1 MDLMRPHSRPTLRLG
16 FGAALLTLLI
26 GMAAPSAARAQSAN
40 DLPDIGSTADS
51 TLGLDEE
58 FRIGMSVLRDLRA
71 QGAVMEDP
79 ETDDYIQSLGSRI
92 ASQVPDSQRRFRFFV
107 VRDTSIN
114 AFALPGG
121 FIGLNQG
128 LITATSNEAQLA
140 SVLAHEIAHV
150 TQRHIA
156 RAVQARG
163 RQGIASAA
171 ALVAAILVGMAT
183 GSSDAMQAGIMIAQG
198 TAMQQQINFTQI
210 GRAHV

>member
-1 MDLMRPHSRPTLRLG
+1 MRPRPRTTLRLG

-26 GMAAPSAARAQSAN
+26 GMAAPSAARAQSGN

-58 FRIGMSVLRDLRA
+58 FRIGMSVLRELRA

-150 TQRHIA
+150 TPAAYRARRPGAGSPRHRLRRCARRRHLGRHGDRLQRCHA
-156 RAVQARG
+156 GRHRDRAGHRD
-163 RQGIASAA
+163 AA
-171 ALVAAILVGMAT
+171 ADQLHPR
-183 GSSDAMQAGIMIAQG
+183 Q
-198 TAMQQQINFTQI
+198 
-210 GRAHV
+210 